1 MRTCPRFGNAAPFY
15 ATGQRD
21 AVEPRKLP
29 ASVRRDIETQVMR
42 QVFGGA
48 ILVIAAIGVLMA
60 LVIVGALA
68 VVTELIRYWAAL
80 TRR

>member
-1 MRTCPRFGNAAPFY
+1 
-15 ATGQRD
+15 
-21 AVEPRKLP
+21 
-29 ASVRRDIETQVMR
+29 MR

-48 ILVIAAIGVLMA
+48 IVVVAAIGVLMA